1 MLEKFAAYRH
11 LQQLLHPFKSP
22 QATVQPNL
30 VTKDGELGRELDRMR
45 ILLAKTIGKIEALS
59 SFGKGP
65 ITGALIGVP
74 SEEQKVANI
83 LNRR

>member
-1 MLEKFAAYRH
+1 MLKKVAAYRH

-22 QATVQPNL
+22 LTIVQPNL